1 LKRIFFASLGAE
13 AGPYSLHVPKYRKY
27 GMIEEPISDEWFK
40 QILSERYQEIK
51 PGVMGWKKLQDRN
64 ELLDLVIGNM
74 AMMYMENVHQF
85 DEYWWEEYEYAIRGN

>member
-1 LKRIFFASLGAE
+1 
-13 AGPYSLHVPKYRKY
+13 
-27 GMIEEPISDEWFK
+27 
-40 QILSERYQEIK
+40 
-51 PGVMGWKKLQDRN
+51 MGWKKLQDRN